1 MFCPECGAKNDDG
14 SLFCGECGASLK
26 LNTVDAQPTESA
38 GKQPDSVQ
46 EYNKQME
53 SRTERE
59 NTQGGYRQPGVQ
71 PQGNYRQPGVQPQG
85 NYRQPGNQ
93 PQGNY
98 QQSGGQPQ
106 GGYQQFGGGRP
117 QGNYRQPGGQP
128 QNGYQPHGYQQ
139 NIQGRSGQSG
149 NVKPRK
155 PVSKAMIAVVIE
167 IIVAIGLIFGIYK
180 VMSDKFAPEAVA
192 EGYWKAAAAC
202 EWADAYEYCDFPD
215 SDLLTSQMYIN
226 ANANNTEPIQ
236 YKSMHITDAGASV
249 SNMIDQY
256 GSQLDDLGS
265 LFGVDT
271 GDAVEQAKKQLN
283 ATDAKNYVVEY
294 LTKGNADKE
303 YSYLSLTKTG
313 KKRFLFW
320 DEWKV
325 SSSDSWAKDIR
336 FEIPQDA
343 VMTLDG
349 VEVQGTTEMTEDN
362 RQSITLPYL
371 FAGDYQMEV
380 TAEGMEP
387 YRKMIKVSSYGCE
400 DNYINLLPSQTTI
413 ETLSG
418 QAGDDVKLILE
429 SALAGKDF
437 SEVQSCFS
445 QNAVSDGYVKEDYD
459 KLKELKGDGQ
469 ESGIITLSI
478 KNMKVSPT
486 GQASDQYIYLKLT
499 ADAEKT
505 YHQYWT
511 DTPGEASGSLHL
523 EVVYVKDEDG
533 WKLAELP
540 ISYYDLS

>member
-26 LNTVDAQPTESA
+26 VNTVDAQPTESA
-38 GKQPDSVQ
+38 GKQTGGQVQ
-46 EYNKQME
+46 GNDQQ
-53 SRTERE
+53 RTGGQA
-59 NTQGGYRQPGVQ
+59 QGNYHQQAGGHAQGSYQ
-71 PQGNYRQPGVQPQG
+71 PQGR
-85 NYRQPGNQ
+85 
-93 PQGNY
+93 Y
-98 QQSGGQPQ
+98 QQAGGQPQ
-106 GGYQQFGGGRP
+106 GSYEQRGS
-117 QGNYRQPGGQP
+117 QP
-128 QNGYQPHGYQQ
+128 QNSYPPYGYQP
-139 NIQGRSGQSG
+139 NIQGGPGPSG

-167 IIVAIGLIFGIYK
+167 AVAAVCLVFGIYK

-202 EWADAYEYCDFPD
+202 EWADAYEYCDFPE
-215 SDLLTSQMYIN
+215 SSLLTSQMYIN

-236 YKSMHITDAGASV
+236 YKSMHITDAGASA
-249 SNMIDQY
+249 SQLIDQY

-265 LFGVDT
+265 LFGVDASE
-271 GDAVEQAKKQLN
+271 AVDQAKKQLN

-294 LTKGNADKE
+294 LTKGNAEKE

-313 KKRFLFW
+313 KKKFLFW

-325 SSSDSWAKDIR
+325 SSSGNWAKDVQ
-336 FEIPQDA
+336 FVIPRDA

-387 YRKMIKVSSYGCE
+387 YRKMIHVNSYGCE
-400 DNYINLLPSQTTI
+400 DNYINLLPSQETV
-413 ETLSG
+413 ETLSA

-445 QNAVSDGYVKEDYD
+445 QNAVSEGYVKEDYE
-459 KLKELKGDGQ
+459 KLKELKGDGE

-478 KNMKVSPT
+478 KNMKVSPA
-486 GQASDQYIYLKLT
+486 GQTSEQYIYLKMT
-499 ADAEKT
+499 ADAKET

-511 DTPGEASGSLHL
+511 DEPGEASGSLQL
-523 EVVYVKDEDG
+523 EIVYVKDEDG

-540 ISYYDLS
+540 ISYYDLN